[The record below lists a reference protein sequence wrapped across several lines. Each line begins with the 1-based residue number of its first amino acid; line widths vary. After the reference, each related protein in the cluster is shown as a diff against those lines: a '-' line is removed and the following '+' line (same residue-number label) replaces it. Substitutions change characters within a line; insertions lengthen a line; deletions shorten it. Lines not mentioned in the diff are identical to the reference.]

1 MSKLVINGGK
11 QLNGEVSISGSKNAA
26 LPILSASLL
35 AEGLVSVSNVPKLQD
50 VETLID
56 LLAAMGVNVI
66 RTDDHTI
73 ELSAAK
79 LTSYT
84 APYHLVKKMRASI
97 LVLGPLLARFG
108 QANVSF
114 PGGCAIG
121 NRSVD
126 MHLEGLRAMGASI
139 NIEHGY
145 IRAECEGQLRGAE
158 IYHDSVSVG
167 ATENLMMAAC
177 LARGQTVIHNAA
189 REPEIVDLGECL
201 IRWGAKVKGL
211 GSSKLVIE
219 GVKTL
224 SGGFH
229 RVIPDRIEAGTFM
242 TAVTATGGRIKLAN
256 ADPSHLYAVMK
267 KLRDTGA
274 KITSNRNSILIEMS
288 GKKSKAVDIKT
299 APYPGLPTDMQAL
312 FTALSTVSEGTCFL
326 EETIFENRF
335 MHVQE
340 LKRMGA
346 DISVKDNIA
355 RVVGIQ
361 NLYGA
366 EVMASDLRASA
377 ALIIAGLVA
386 SGKTT
391 VFGMEHTDRGYEN
404 IDLKLASLGADIVRI

>member
-66 RTDDHTI
+66 RTDDHSI

-145 IRAECEGQLRGAE
+145 L
-158 IYHDSVSVG
+158 S
-167 ATENLMMAAC
+167 L
-177 LARGQTVIHNAA
+177 IH
-189 REPEIVDLGECL
+189 I
-201 IRWGAKVKGL
+201 
-211 GSSKLVIE
+211 
-219 GVKTL
+219 
-224 SGGFH
+224 
-229 RVIPDRIEAGTFM
+229 
-242 TAVTATGGRIKLAN
+242 
-256 ADPSHLYAVMK
+256 
-267 KLRDTGA
+267 
-274 KITSNRNSILIEMS
+274 
-288 GKKSKAVDIKT
+288 
-299 APYPGLPTDMQAL
+299 
-312 FTALSTVSEGTCFL
+312 
-326 EETIFENRF
+326 
-335 MHVQE
+335 
-340 LKRMGA
+340 
-346 DISVKDNIA
+346 
-355 RVVGIQ
+355 
-361 NLYGA
+361 
-366 EVMASDLRASA
+366 
-377 ALIIAGLVA
+377 
-386 SGKTT
+386 
-391 VFGMEHTDRGYEN
+391 
-404 IDLKLASLGADIVRI
+404 